1 MKPHYVLLAALATSS
16 LLAIA
21 GPPEKLPA
29 AWTVSGP
36 SPQKFSSGVETSD
49 VGGVRGAKF
58 LRNKSEDAQAWGAL
72 TQQISAQR
80 YLGQRLQFKA
90 RIKTADISNY
100 AGLWMRVDTPARHGA
115 AFYNSVD
122 KPIRGSTDWQE
133 RTVTLDVPADAS
145 IVSFGVIGSGKGQVW
160 IDALTLEPVGRDVP
174 VDRMSG
180 RQRPL
185 PDKPTL

>member
-29 AWTVSGP
+29 AWVVTGAA
-36 SPQKFSSGVETSD
+36 PQKFSSGIETSD

-58 LRNKSEDAQAWGAL
+58 LRNKTDDAQAWAAL
-72 TQQISAQR
+72 AQRISAQR

-90 RIKTADISNY
+90 RIKTADIGNY
-100 AGLWMRVDTPARHGA
+100 AGLWMRVDTPYRHGV
-115 AFYNSVD
+115 AFYNSSD
-122 KPIRGSTDWQE
+122 KPIRGSTGWQE
-133 RTVTLDVPADAS
+133 RSVTLDVPADAS
-145 IVSFGVIGSGKGQVW
+145 AITFGVIGSGTGQVW
-160 IDALTLEPVGRDVP
+160 IDALTLEPVGRGVP
-174 VDRMSG
+174 VDRMG
-180 RQRPL
+180 ARQQPL

>member
-21 GPPEKLPA
+21 GPPDKLPA
-29 AWTVSGP
+29 AWVVTGP
-36 SPQKFSSGVETSD
+36 TPKNFSSGVETTD

-58 LRNKSEDAQAWGAL
+58 LRNKSEDAQTWGAL
-72 TQQISAQR
+72 TQQISARR
-80 YLGQRLQFKA
+80 YLGQRLQFRA
-90 RIKTADISNY
+90 RIKTADIGNY

-133 RTVTLDVPADAS
+133 RSVTLDVPDDAS
-145 IVSFGVIGSGKGQVW
+145 IVSFGVIGAGKGQVW
-160 IDALTLEPVGRDVP
+160 IDALTLEPVGREVP
-174 VDRMSG
+174 VDRMPG

-185 PDKPTL
+185 PEQPTL

>member
-90 RIKTADISNY
+90 RIKTADIGNY
-100 AGLWMRVDTPARHGA
+100 AGLWMRVDTPAKHGA

-174 VDRMSG
+174 VDRMSA

>member
-1 MKPHYVLLAALATSS
+1 MKPHYVVLAALATSS
-16 LLAIA
+16 LLALA

-29 AWTVSGP
+29 AWIVTGP
-36 SPQKFSSGVETSD
+36 APHKFSSGIETSD

-58 LRNKSEDAQAWGAL
+58 LRNKTDDGETWGAL

-90 RIKTADISNY
+90 RIRTADISNY
-100 AGLWMRVDTPARHGA
+100 AGLWMRVDTPARRGVS
-115 AFYNSVD
+115 FYNSMD
-122 KPIRGSTDWQE
+122 RPIRGTTGWQE

-145 IVSFGVIGSGKGQVW
+145 TVSFGVIGAGKGQVW
-160 IDALTLEPVGRDVP
+160 IDALTLEPVGRNVP
-174 VDRMSG
+174 VDRMG
-180 RQRPL
+180 ARPL